1 MLLFESLKWQS
12 VTSSINLAVH
22 DFEADSTNN
31 LFHYIKPLQTDS
43 LAFIP
48 FVIRTQWAYTRW
60 TKIIFSFL
68 AEDRMDI
75 ESGYYQIDSGLLA
88 SCISGK

>member
-1 MLLFESLKWQS
+1 MLLFECLRCPL
-12 VTSSINLAVH
+12 VLHRFTLAVH
-22 DFEADSTNN
+22 DFEADSSNN
-31 LFHYIKPLQTDS
+31 LFYYVKPLQTDS

-68 AEDRMDI
+68 AEDRTDI